1 MCDEFH
7 LSGFDIILTDQLKP
21 VLLEVNAN
29 PSLSMTYDREVAPG
43 IYDEVPS
50 AVDKHVKYKL
60 IKETLLLAAPRHK
73 VCCRSAN
80 FLFCIADISQVSE
93 ISNCQIVITF
103 RGLHD
108 SWLLAPSRASPVLS
122 SAQCFRIAQPRSPDL
137 HPVDLLTH
145 HNTIVIEY

>member
-1 MCDEFH
+1 MAIGAINIAMQILCDEFH

-21 VLLEVNAN
+21 ILLEVNAN

-43 IYDEVPS
+43 VYDEVPS

-73 VCCRSAN
+73 VCCRSAY
-80 FLFCIADISQVSE
+80 LLYCIADISQVSE

-103 RGLHD
+103 RGLHV
-108 SWLLAPSRASPVLS
+108 SWLLAPFRPSPVWS
-122 SAQCFRIAQPRSPDL
+122 SVQCFRFLSPDHL
-137 HPVDLLTH
+137 ISTL
-145 HNTIVIEY
+145 